1 MPVGAVANGE
11 YVGAAIIEVEG
22 DLSDGR
28 FVARGGFCE
37 VSMVDSAGDAVAS
50 YMLEDPA
57 EICLP
62 VPPEFRSRIV
72 DVEMAVVESGGVAR
86 LAASTVRIVGTSGRI
101 ALCGSVGE
109 LPVTVAAVVPS
120 RSLPPEALVTPAPSP
135 VSPDTGGYFPASPNA
150 LVLLMLI
157 AGVAIAIA
165 VFVIKGRRDLN

>member
-1 MPVGAVANGE
+1 
-11 YVGAAIIEVEG
+11 
-22 DLSDGR
+22 
-28 FVARGGFCE
+28 
-37 VSMVDSAGDAVAS
+37 MVDSDGDAVES

-72 DVEMAVVESGGVAR
+72 DVEMAVIEDRGGAR

-101 ALCGSVGE
+101 ALCGTVGE

-135 VSPDTGGYFPASPNA
+135 VSPDTGGYLPASRNA

-157 AGVAIAIA
+157 AGAAVAIA
-165 VFVIKGRRDLN
+165 VFVVKGRRENMG